1 MSFRISAAPIA
12 LDVDAAA
19 DVLPRSCASSSARCR
34 RHNWRGGFGRQ
45 AQENGE
51 AETHGFFVRLGRGEK
66 PFPEK
71 MLCPSPTVRQILKV
85 KPVLTREL
93 DTLAVNLK
101 ISAEKRYCVIVFLV
115 AIRALRNK
123 KVLQQLLPRL

>member
-1 MSFRISAAPIA
+1 
-12 LDVDAAA
+12 
-19 DVLPRSCASSSARCR
+19 
-34 RHNWRGGFGRQ
+34 
-45 AQENGE
+45 
-51 AETHGFFVRLGRGEK
+51 VRLGRGEK